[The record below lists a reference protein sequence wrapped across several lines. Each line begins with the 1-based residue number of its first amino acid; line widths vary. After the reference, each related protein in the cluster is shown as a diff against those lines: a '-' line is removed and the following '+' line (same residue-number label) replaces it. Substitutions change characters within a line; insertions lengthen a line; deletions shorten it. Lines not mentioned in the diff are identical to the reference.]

1 MGCDW
6 SGSATSR
13 GREARVDVPEYCRE
27 IEAYLCRKND
37 GHLIRV
43 VGPSFD
49 RVSSWVERG
58 VPIKVAFE
66 GIDRYF
72 ERYYRAGARR
82 RPVKIDFCEADVL
95 DVFDEWLRAT
105 GLTAVRPASTATLEA
120 DSSAE
125 AQGFA
130 AGQEHARQ
138 KSLPQHLQR
147 VLSRLSSARASGALD
162 ERFDILIDRVA
173 AELDHVKTKRGGVR
187 GEARAALASR
197 LADIDR
203 ELVSGVRDQLD
214 EREVRQLR
222 LDADE
227 ELAPFRTAMNTSA
240 YERARDA
247 AVERLMR
254 ARYNL
259 PTIAFS

>member
-1 MGCDW
+1 
-6 SGSATSR
+6 
-13 GREARVDVPEYCRE
+13 VDVPEYCRE

-49 RVSSWVERG
+49 RVSGWAERG

-72 ERYYRAGARR
+72 ERYYRAGSRR

-105 GLTAVRPASTATLEA
+105 GLTSVQPALTTNLEP
-120 DSSAE
+120 DRSGE
-125 AQGFA
+125 APESG
-130 AGQEHARQ
+130 AGPEPARQ
-138 KSLPQHLQR
+138 RSVPDHLQR
-147 VLSRLSSARASGALD
+147 VLCRLSAARASGALD
-162 ERFDILIDRVA
+162 ERFDILIDRLA
-173 AELDHVKTKRGGVR
+173 AELDQVKTRRGGVR
-187 GEARAALASR
+187 GQARAALSSR

-203 ELVSGVRDQLD
+203 ELLSGIRDRLH
-214 EREVRQLR
+214 ERELRQLR
-222 LDADE
+222 LDADQ
-227 ELAPFRTAMNTSA
+227 ELAPFRMVMNASA
-240 YERARDA
+240 YERAREA

>member
-1 MGCDW
+1 
-6 SGSATSR
+6 
-13 GREARVDVPEYCRE
+13 VDVPEYCRE

-49 RVSSWVERG
+49 RVSSWAERG

-72 ERYYRAGARR
+72 ERYYRAGSRR

-95 DVFDEWLRAT
+95 DVFDEWRRAT
-105 GLTAVRPASTATLEA
+105 GLTLVTPASTATLETEGSA
-120 DSSAE
+120 DASGS
-125 AQGFA
+125 GA
-130 AGQEHARQ
+130 AREPARQ
-138 KSLPQHLQR
+138 KSLPDHLQR

-162 ERFDILIDRVA
+162 ERFDILIDRIA
-173 AELDHVKTKRGGVR
+173 AELDQVRAKRGGVR
-187 GEARAALASR
+187 GQARAALASR

-203 ELVSGVRDQLD
+203 ELVSGIRDRLE
-214 EREVRQLR
+214 ERELRQLR

-227 ELAPFRTAMNTSA
+227 ELAPFRMVMNASA
-240 YERARDA
+240 YDRARDV